1 MRTHRTGSLVA
12 LAMSA
17 VMACKKPTPTPTPST
32 PSQPTVTG
40 ADAAIAAA
48 VTQPNVVV
56 DSGVVPAPNG
66 PIAAPIGEDL
76 VRRLRLSVRASSNTD
91 PSTTADKMIDN
102 DLATAWNSR
111 TGDLVG
117 AWFEVTVPAGVTV
130 SSFAMTAGFT
140 RQNGRNDLFLMNH
153 RVERVR
159 VSKDGVDLGEFALN
173 PDGRALQTFALLSGA
188 GTYRF
193 TISAERAGTRA
204 NWREL
209 CVSEFVLY
217 GTVPEGMAPLA
228 DTDAE
233 AGAQDTDASA
243 ASDDSDGGTA
253 SAEPAEDEQPTPLQP
268 TAPEALTAE
277 PMVADVGAF
286 CTAMQRRNFRRA
298 ACNAAAADAGRTA
311 CFCGQM
317 PGPSAPETFST
328 TNRQASLQRPA
339 SPFTGAY
346 FMARTPNPEDT
357 VMCDLLVRT
366 PAGMYPFAN
375 IAECSPSVNS
385 GDSYP
390 TLHVRRMRAVGG
402 DAGPAELTVEWT
414 ETHERPTRT
423 RNWIC
428 TGQWTARCT
437 VDANNVPSCTK
448 VLNAAETCSP
458 AEGEGNGDEDGP
470 RYGDTNGA

>member
-1 MRTHRTGSLVA
+1 
-12 LAMSA
+12 MSA
-17 VMACKKPTPTPTPST
+17 VMACKKPTPTPTPSA
-32 PSQPTVTG
+32 PSQPTTTTV
-40 ADAAIAAA
+40 DAASAAA

-56 DSGVVPAPNG
+56 DPGVAPAPNG

-76 VRRLRLSVRASSNTD
+76 VRRLRLTVRASSVTD
-91 PSTTADKMIDN
+91 PSTSADKMIDN

-159 VSKDGVDLGEFALN
+159 VSKDGVELGEFALN

-217 GTVPEGMAPLA
+217 GTVPEGMAPLS
-228 DTDAE
+228 DGDAGDGD
-233 AGAQDTDASA
+233 AGDRGAQDTDASA
-243 ASDDSDGGTA
+243 ASDESDGGTA
-253 SAEPAEDEQPTPLQP
+253 SSESAKDEQPTPLQP

-298 ACNAAAADAGRTA
+298 ACNAASADAGRAA

-317 PGPSAPETFST
+317 PGATAPPTFT
-328 TNRQASLQRPA
+328 TSNRQASLQRPA

-346 FMARTPNPEDT
+346 FMARTPNPDDT
-357 VMCDLLVRT
+357 VLCDLLVRT
-366 PAGMYPFAN
+366 PAGLFPFASV
-375 IAECSPSVNS
+375 AECAPSVNAGGEHPS
-385 GDSYP
+385 V
-390 TLHVRRMRAVGG
+390 HVRRMRAVGG

-414 ETHERPTRT
+414 ETHERPTRS
-423 RNWIC
+423 RNWVC

-437 VDANNVPSCTK
+437 VDASNVPSCTK
-448 VLNAAETCSP
+448 VLNAAETCTA
-458 AEGEGNGDEDGP
+458 AEGGGVGDE
-470 RYGDTNGA
+470 TNDSPD